1 MESLDDLINHFKDK
15 PFRPF
20 TRRVNDSQSNN
31 PEYVVT
37 LAEDCSIKEEIS
49 DFSIDFL
56 FQNHSEPS
64 TLVGLHIYYTKT
76 EFVKIENLFEL
87 VFMTGITD
95 FVRIVK
101 SREYDKILN
110 CLYVY
115 AQCLIFCGKQ
125 PQKIEDK

>member
-1 MESLDDLINHFKDK
+1 METRPFK
-15 PFRPF
+15 PF
-20 TRRVNDSQSNN
+20 TCRVNDSQSNN
-31 PEYVVT
+31 PEYVIT
-37 LAEDCSIKEEIS
+37 LTENCSITEES
-49 DFSIDFL
+49 TDFSIDFL
-56 FQNHSEPS
+56 FQNHKEPS
-64 TLVGLHIYYTKT
+64 TLVGLHIYYAKT
-76 EFVKIENLFEL
+76 EFIKIENLFEL

-101 SREYDKILN
+101 SGEYAKILN